1 MRGSDLQRPPDD
13 ASQQGSY
20 RYPQGAESH
29 PGNAQGDWGSAP
41 SRGSSDKDEGKKKRS
56 LHTLFFEV
64 AIVCVLAVGL
74 AVLLRTFVAQ
84 AYEIRGDSMRPTLQD
99 GQRVLIWKPGPDDLT
114 FGDIVIFS
122 DPNDPSR
129 DLIKRVIGL
138 PGDEVVIDGNE
149 VRVNDRILDED
160 YVLRGQRGL
169 VLKRLVY
176 ENHIFV
182 LGDNRANSKDSRNF
196 GPIPI
201 ETVKGT
207 VFFRLWPIDSMTR
220 FE

>member
-1 MRGSDLQRPPDD
+1 MTGLQRPPDD
-13 ASQQGSY
+13 SPLDPQQPRPGYLPFNPPPPPAQFSGAGFPAEGS
-20 RYPQGAESH
+20 
-29 PGNAQGDWGSAP
+29 
-41 SRGSSDKDEGKKKRS
+41 GKKKNKRRS

-64 AIVCVLAVGL
+64 AVVCVLAVGL

-114 FGDIVIFS
+114 HGDIVIFT
-122 DPNDPSR
+122 DPNDGHR
-129 DLIKRVIGL
+129 DLIKRVIGV
-138 PGDEVVIDGNE
+138 PGDEVVIEDNE
-149 VRVNDRILDED
+149 VRVNGRILDED

-169 VLKRLVY
+169 VLKRIVY
-176 ENHIFV
+176 EGHIFV

-196 GPIPI
+196 GPVPI
-201 ETVKGT
+201 DSVKGT
-207 VFFRLWPIDSMTR
+207 VFMRLWPLDSIST